1 MAGRKG
7 RNWRRAGR
15 NEHRRRTIF
24 FFTFFHAHFPG
35 AMRSLSSIGGFPRV
49 CEVVAEVINR
59 FCGEET

>member
-1 MAGRKG
+1 M
-7 RNWRRAGR
+7 NID
-15 NEHRRRTIF
+15 EEQFFF

-49 CEVVAEVINR
+49 CEVVSEVINR